1 MDHYVAEPAGASG
14 PVPDVTATAI
24 DYASRAR
31 FFSVEDGF
39 NIKRPRL
46 HPSVFAEERDRALC
60 ATTPTSATHLDNSAA
75 LGLGSAATTPLLLA
89 SYLTIQE
96 GAALETSPR
105 ASGEVYVVLRGSGS
119 TEKGKHAITWEQG
132 DIFCLPGGAPP
143 TTHNAS
149 DHAVLY
155 SVSDEPALR
164 FLGVGAPD
172 EDEAAI
178 APVLYNRDILR
189 QKLDELRRRELPADA
204 PGRALNLSS
213 VATEALRTC
222 LPALT
227 LTFNLIPPGERQ
239 RPHVHSAA
247 ALVLVLNQGGCHSVI
262 GGRRLDWSDNAVVVT
277 PAGEVHS
284 HENAGDWALAL
295 IVQDGG
301 LHYHCGTMG
310 FAFA

>member
-1 MDHYVAEPAGASG
+1 MDHRAAELIEANTAAEYV
-14 PVPDVTATAI
+14 
-24 DYASRAR
+24 SRAR

-46 HPSVFAEERDRALC
+46 SPTLFTKERDRAHHPM
-60 ATTPTSATHLDNSAA
+60 TPTSVTHLDSSAA

-89 SYLTIQE
+89 SYLTLQT

-105 ASGEVYVVLRGSGS
+105 ASGEIYVALRGSGW
-119 TEKGKHAITWEQG
+119 TRKGKHAIAWEQG
-132 DIFCLPGGAPP
+132 DIFCLPGGEPS
-143 TTHNAS
+143 TIHNAR

-155 SVSDEPALR
+155 SVNDEPALR
-164 FLGVGAPD
+164 FLGVRAPHEHD
-172 EDEAAI
+172 AAI
-178 APVLYNRDILR
+178 EPVLYGRDILK

-227 LTFNLIPPGERQ
+227 LTFNLVPPGERQ

-262 GGRRLDWSDNAVVVT
+262 GGKRLDWSDNAVVVT